1 MTGRHVLGQRYVDS
15 ATSSPTHNQDCAN
28 HPWLTGP
35 CAGDFLQPSAPP
47 AVLAA
52 AVPEEGVPASAVR
65 NPTASSQS
73 RDNSKMD
80 TRMDI
85 VAMAALKPSH
95 TTATSTV
102 EQTLGHVVHA
112 TYSLP
117 SEAVGGTDAAALGMG
132 TVGKVD
138 VDVDAEG
145 DGMAAFRAELHE
157 AGQDSWM
164 EMQAMGTAGDAT
176 VDHAVHTA
184 FSLPTMDTCPGTEG
198 GEVDEDGDGDGDG
211 DGEGDT
217 PHTDDTPV
225 IE

>member
-35 CAGDFLQPSAPP
+35 CAGDFLQPSSTPT
-47 AVLAA
+47 VLAA

-73 RDNSKMD
+73 RDSNMD

-132 TVGKVD
+132 TVGEVD
-138 VDVDAEG
+138 MGMDVDAEG

-198 GEVDEDGDGDGDG
+198 SEVDE

-217 PHTDDTPV
+217 PHTDDIPV